1 MAVARQ
7 AVDALELVAERPRTR
22 QAPGD
27 VGQRQP
33 RPRNTGRHRREQRR
47 QSRTMHRHEQ
57 RRQAS
62 V

>member
-1 MAVARQ
+1 MRLSLWQNA
-7 AVDALELVAERPRTR
+7 PRTR

-33 RPRNTGRHRREQRR
+33 RPQHTGRHRREQRR
-47 QSRTMHRHEQ
+47 QTCTMDRDEQ
-57 RRQAS
+57 RFQAS